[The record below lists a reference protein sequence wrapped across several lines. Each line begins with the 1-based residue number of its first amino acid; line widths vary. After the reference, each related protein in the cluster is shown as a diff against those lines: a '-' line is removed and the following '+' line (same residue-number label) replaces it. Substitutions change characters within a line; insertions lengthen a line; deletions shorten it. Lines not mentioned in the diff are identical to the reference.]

1 MKTKRNTKEGLQKQ
15 QSNYQTS
22 IIHNTLQNSNCM
34 GNGNWEME
42 IRKKKKKHPLEKDDI
57 DDPKLRMANII

>member
-1 MKTKRNTKEGLQKQ
+1 
-15 QSNYQTS
+15 
-22 IIHNTLQNSNCM
+22 M